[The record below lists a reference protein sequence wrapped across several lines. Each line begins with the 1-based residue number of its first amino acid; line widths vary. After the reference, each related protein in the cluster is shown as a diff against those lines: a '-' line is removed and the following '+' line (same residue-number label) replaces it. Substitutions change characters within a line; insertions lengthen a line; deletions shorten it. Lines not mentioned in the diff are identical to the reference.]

1 MKMLTGRGKHTVKVV
16 GRLKDKGSKIIYI
29 YNKHLKITQ
38 SNQKIKQ
45 TNKQTKKPPKNNNK
59 KKKTIPPQL
68 GVKYD
73 SKNNNWE
80 GKRI

>member
-38 SNQKIKQ
+38 NKQKIKQ
-45 TNKQTKKPPKNNNK
+45 TNKQKNPPK
-59 KKKTIPPQL
+59 TQTL
-68 GVKYD
+68 
-73 SKNNNWE
+73 KNLE
-80 GKRI
+80 ASRIN